1 MNITVATGRK
11 SREMKRRLL
20 REIQLWKNWGGGGGE
35 GGMPNR
41 VTVLRVNVTKT
52 KTSTPPAAGESGE
65 KGDPTPM
72 KTP

>member
-1 MNITVATGRK
+1 MEK
-11 SREMKRRLL
+11 L
-20 REIQLWKNWGGGGGE
+20 GGGGKGE